1 MDGASI
7 EKIGGLDIEIV
18 RRGRGRPVLFLHPH
32 IGFWGAERFVA
43 ELAKHGEAIAPA
55 HPGFGRSALAKGMT
69 TVDDLAYFY
78 LDLLEQLDLRDVV
91 LVGASLGGWIAAEI
105 ATKSCERLA
114 RLVMIGAV
122 GVKLGEREKT
132 DVVDIFATPRSR
144 WEEVSFHD
152 PAFGRRDYAALA
164 DDELQ
169 AMARNREAT
178 ALFAWNPYMYDPKL
192 LGRLRRIRI
201 PTLFLWGASDRFAPA
216 GYGRGYCSAIPGAAF
231 EEIAAA
237 GHFPHIEQPEATAA
251 RIAAFALG
259 KHLEK
264 QP

>member
-1 MDGASI
+1 MI
-7 EKIGGLDIEIV
+7 EPIAGLDIEIV

-32 IGFWGAERFVA
+32 IGFWGAERFIEALAAHA
-43 ELAKHGEAIAPA
+43 EVIAPS
-55 HPGFGRSALAKGMT
+55 HPGFGRSGLAKGMT

-91 LVGASLGGWIAAEI
+91 LVGASFGGWIAAAI
-105 ATKSCERLA
+105 ATKTCERLA

-122 GVKLGEREKT
+122 GVKIGTRDRT

-152 PAFGRRDYAALA
+152 PAFGRRDYASLSDEELA
-164 DDELQ
+164 

-192 LGRLRRIRI
+192 LGRLRRIRV
-201 PTLFLWGASDRFAPA
+201 PTLFLWGASDRFAPP
-216 GYGRGYCSAIPGAAF
+216 GYGREYCRAVGGASF
-231 EEIAAA
+231 EEIANA
-237 GHFPHIEQPEATAA
+237 GHFPHIEQPEATAG

-259 KHLEK
+259 KHPEE